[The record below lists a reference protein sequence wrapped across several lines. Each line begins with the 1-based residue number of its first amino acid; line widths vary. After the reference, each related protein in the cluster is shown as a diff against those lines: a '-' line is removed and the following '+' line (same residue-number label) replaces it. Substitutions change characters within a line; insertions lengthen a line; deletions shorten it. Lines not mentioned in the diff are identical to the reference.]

1 MRGEKPF
8 EVEGHGGRRR
18 EVRRAG
24 QGQQRRHG
32 AGGFGLA
39 TPSIRACLISALWRA
54 WPASLAMA
62 SHGLVAEGNACC
74 LIDMFLVS
82 QVWM

>member
-1 MRGEKPF
+1 MMWCVVILVAMWF
-8 EVEGHGGRRR
+8 Y
-18 EVRRAG
+18 
-24 QGQQRRHG
+24 
-32 AGGFGLA
+32 
-39 TPSIRACLISALWRA
+39 SSSRACLISALWRA
-54 WPASLAMA
+54 GPASLAMA